1 MSEIYYN
8 DTVKQAMKKLSTS
21 TNVLEDYDNFT
32 YNITLYMYDYDTESS
47 KESQMGALRKRLIFH
62 RTA

>member
-32 YNITLYMYDYDTESS
+32 YNILA
-47 KESQMGALRKRLIFH
+47 KEFLEKAL
-62 RTA
+62 